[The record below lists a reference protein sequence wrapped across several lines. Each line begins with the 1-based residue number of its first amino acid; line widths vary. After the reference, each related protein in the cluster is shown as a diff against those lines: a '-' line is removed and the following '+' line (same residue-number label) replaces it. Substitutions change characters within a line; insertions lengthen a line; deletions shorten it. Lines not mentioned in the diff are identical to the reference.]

1 MTKIKVTAERING
14 CCNLPIKVGDC
25 FFVEDSR
32 LTIPPEQHV
41 CIWALQS
48 MMPIFPIMA
57 ERDKLGDGHW
67 IKKVDTFSCP
77 DPKGLVQYRLE
88 VLEEADGKKEKEE
101 KK

>member
-1 MTKIKVTAERING
+1 MTKIKATVERING
-14 CCNLPIKVGDC
+14 YCNLPLKVGDC

-32 LTIPPEQHV
+32 LTIPPDQHV

-48 MMPIFPIMA
+48 MMLVFPIMA
-57 ERDKLGDGHW
+57 ARDKLGDRHW

-88 VLEEADGKKEKEE
+88 VLEEPAEKSD
-101 KK
+101 